1 MQASRS
7 VFAGF
12 FHDPV
17 REGET
22 THTVPCGGL
31 VCTILH
37 LHICARATAGGD
49 ASSPCCVRSSG
60 RAKSTGAA
68 VTDTCISEFGD
79 VRGGEWTTQRKNL
92 MVFRGE
98 HRSLAF
104 AGSLVES
111 RLLGSSLA
119 KTQQRPSSKD
129 SKWGRK
135 SLSKR
140 PSKRPNNQPSKEGA
154 RRGSSEVRA
163 RAAAQGV
170 QQPKMV
176 AAIQSDITS
185 AVPWAPVT
193 QQQRSALSNR
203 RAQQS
208 AQHRARDCCT
218 QCSGRGGARACSD
231 TCAKQTDAGALSSAV
246 VGAL

>member
-22 THTVPCGGL
+22 TTVPCGGL

-49 ASSPCCVRSSG
+49 ASSPCCVRSSA

-79 VRGGEWTTQRKNL
+79 VRGREWTTQRKNL

-98 HRSLAF
+98 HRA
-104 AGSLVES
+104 
-111 RLLGSSLA
+111 RRRSSLLF
-119 KTQQRPSSKD
+119 RYIIIICLVPSS
-129 SKWGRK
+129 S
-135 SLSKR
+135 SL
-140 PSKRPNNQPSKEGA
+140 PFIHADHHHQPNGNTNVKAA
-154 RRGSSEVRA
+154 RQRDLGPPGS
-163 RAAAQGV
+163 
-170 QQPKMV
+170 P
-176 AAIQSDITS
+176 
-185 AVPWAPVT
+185 
-193 QQQRSALSNR
+193 
-203 RAQQS
+203 
-208 AQHRARDCCT
+208 RDLPD
-218 QCSGRGGARACSD
+218 D
-231 TCAKQTDAGALSSAV
+231 TVSIG
-246 VGAL
+246 